1 MKPIETILLTTDFS
15 ETASKA
21 VETARML
28 ARKFGAKIIV
38 AHVGALLIPDVS
50 AESFAVDLAGIQK
63 EANAVARRD
72 LEQFAARHFGPDV
85 EVEIASLL
93 GTPHIEIVKL
103 ARERAVDLI
112 VMATHGRGF
121 ISHAFLG
128 STTERVLRRAP
139 CAVLAVRDFDAS

>member
-1 MKPIETILLTTDFS
+1 MKQIKTILLTTDFS

-21 VETARML
+21 VEPSRML

-50 AESFAVDLAGIQK
+50 AQSFAVDFARIQ
-63 EANAVARRD
+63 EETNAVARRE
-72 LEQFAARHFGPDV
+72 LEQFAAKHFGPDV
-85 EVEIASLL
+85 EVELASLL
-93 GTPHIEIVKL
+93 GIPHVEIVKL

-139 CAVLAVRDFDAS
+139 CAVLAIRDFEAS